1 MIFFGFIYL
10 FLLGDV
16 IRAGGSQQI
25 EAFSSFELEA
35 IQKIK
40 PGEILTAKGGLM
52 DFERGISSETCFL
65 AAHPL
70 EKVSE
75 RIIFWDQTPYADLGI
90 FIQGKL
96 SSEGEPD
103 FSKLSFI
110 PSLRPVAKFMDK
122 TRDTRAHDS
131 PLHLSTSEATM
142 IAAKQGS
149 LDVSL
154 MNQLWSSI
162 LSGRFSSYQSG
173 GLKALSSF
181 DACKTAVQVVG
192 EVDAILAE
200 QLGVAKE
207 FKDLFEKIKTTPT
220 DGAHYWQLQNV
231 DGTAVLVLGTVYKNE
246 LANGGVQLIDLQ
258 WYVTSGY
265 YTAFTCYELHPLEMG
280 RTAAT
285 LIWRGDFT
293 SISMKQMRK
302 GVERMF
308 SVNVMIQEVKKSIR
322 FFLEDLGKK

>member
-1 MIFFGFIYL
+1 M
-10 FLLGDV
+10 
-16 IRAGGSQQI
+16 RAGGTQEI

-40 PGEILTAKGGLM
+40 PGEILTAKGRLM
-52 DFERGISSETCFL
+52 DFQRGISSETCFL
-65 AAHPL
+65 VAHSL
-70 EKVSE
+70 EKVAE
-75 RIIFWDQTPYADLGI
+75 RITFWDQTPYADLGI

-96 SSEGEPD
+96 ASEGEPD

-110 PSLRPVAKFMDK
+110 PSLRPVAKFIDK
-122 TRDTRAHDS
+122 MKDTRANES
-131 PLHLSTSEATM
+131 ALHLSTSEATQ
-142 IAAKQGS
+142 IVAKQGS
-149 LDVSL
+149 LDAST

-162 LSGRFSSYQSG
+162 LARRFSSYQSG
-173 GLKALSSF
+173 GLKALAAF
-181 DACKTAVQVVG
+181 DACKSAVHVG
-192 EVDAILAE
+192 EEVDAILAE
-200 QLGVAKE
+200 QPGVAKK
-207 FKDLFEKIKTTPT
+207 FKALFEKIKTTPY
-220 DGAHYWQLQNV
+220 DGSHYWQLQSV

-246 LANGGVQLIDLQ
+246 LSNGGVQLIDLQ

-265 YTAFTCYELHPLEMG
+265 YAAFTCYELHPLEMG

-285 LIWRGDFT
+285 LIWRGDYT

-322 FFLEDLGKK
+322 FFLEDLGKR